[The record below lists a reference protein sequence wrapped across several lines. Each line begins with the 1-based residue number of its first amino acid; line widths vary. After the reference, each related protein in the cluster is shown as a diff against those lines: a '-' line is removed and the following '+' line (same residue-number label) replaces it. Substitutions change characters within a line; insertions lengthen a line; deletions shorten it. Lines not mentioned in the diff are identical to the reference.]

1 MLYSMNKLD
10 SDDAEYLDKKIE
22 QIDFLLKSEDGRKYI
37 KDNFEDIKKLLLEE
51 SRERNLCS
59 FFEFVENLKLF
70 SEFEEEY
77 EEYSFWGNL
86 YKEIEIPKYDLKS
99 AGYSITDIFKMR
111 DTELRKLR
119 ALKDGKIMKDVV
131 FRNIILSQ
139 DQISRPE
146 KQIIL
151 QEISKGEKY
160 KFISAGTSSLILQT
174 RDQVVK
180 LGFRRKFEIPY
191 HPRIMMPYF
200 RKKYNDDSCLE
211 IFNYANVESTDIT
224 DEKVLEIYK
233 ELEKDGIIWGDAS
246 KRNLVVLQKDNNLPD
261 YITSD
266 EFNVLGFLEDCNFP
280 TNNHIALKK
289 GDIVI
294 CDLDMLYS
302 KDDPFISY
310 GDIDDIIESY
320 IARQMRESRNKTR
333 EEK

>member
-1 MLYSMNKLD
+1 MIYNMNEI
-10 SDDAEYLDKKIE
+10 DDVEYLDKKKE
-22 QIDFLLKSEDGRKYI
+22 QIDFLLKSTEGRKYI
-37 KDNFEDIKKLLLEE
+37 KDNFKDIKKLLLEKTTE
-51 SRERNLCS
+51 KNLSS
-59 FFEFVENLKLF
+59 FFEFIEDLKSF

-77 EEYSFWGNL
+77 EEYSFWENL
-86 YKEIEIPKYDLKS
+86 YKEIEIPKYDIKS
-99 AGYSITDIFKMR
+99 TGYSITDIFKMR

-131 FRNIILSQ
+131 FRNIILSE
-139 DQISRPE
+139 DQFSRQE

-151 QEISKGEKY
+151 QEIAKGEKY

-200 RKKYNDDSCLE
+200 RKKYDDDSCLE
-211 IFNYANVESTDIT
+211 IFNYANVESIDIT

-233 ELEKDGIIWGDAS
+233 ELENDGIIWGDAS
-246 KRNLVVLQKDNNLPD
+246 KRNLVVLEKDNNLPD
-261 YITSD
+261 YIASE
-266 EFNVLGFLEDCNFP
+266 EFNVLGFLEDSKFP
-280 TNNHIALKK
+280 TNKHIALKK

-302 KDDPFISY
+302 KDDPYISY

-333 EEK
+333 EDK